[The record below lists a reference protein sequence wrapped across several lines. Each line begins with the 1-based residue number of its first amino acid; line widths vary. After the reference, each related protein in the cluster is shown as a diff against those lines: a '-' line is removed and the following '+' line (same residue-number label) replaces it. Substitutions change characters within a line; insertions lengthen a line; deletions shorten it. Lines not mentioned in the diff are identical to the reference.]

1 LSKRLKALKIS
12 SPKYKKYACADESVH
27 AIAIDS
33 TGLKRFGRGEWHQE
47 KHELSSKA
55 SCRKLHIGVNVG
67 HYFEACT
74 LTDRFAS
81 DESQIKPL
89 LDQIDESIDHFT
101 ADGAYDK
108 TPVYEAILAHSPASD
123 IVIPPREDA
132 VLSDKVAQMRNRNLQ
147 EIKTQGRMQWQ
158 RERKYGR
165 RNYSE
170 LGVQRYQ
177 RILGDAMHAR
187 DFERQKMEA
196 MIGCGVIN
204 KMTSLGMPQSYRS
217 A

>member
-1 LSKRLKALKIS
+1 M
-12 SPKYKKYACADESVH
+12 
-27 AIAIDS
+27 
-33 TGLKRFGRGEWHQE
+33 GGEWHQE
-47 KHELSSKA
+47 KYELSSKA
-55 SCRKLHIGVNVG
+55 SWRKLHIGVNGG
-67 HYFEACT
+67 HYFEACS

-81 DESQIKPL
+81 DESQVKPL
-89 LDQIDESIDHFT
+89 LDQIDDSIGHFT
-101 ADGAYDK
+101 GDGAYDK
-108 TPVYEAILAHSPASD
+108 TPVYESILTHSPAAD
-123 IVIPPREDA
+123 IVIPPRKDA
-132 VLSDKVAQMRNRNLQ
+132 VLSDKVAEMRNRNLQ

-158 RERKYGR
+158 KDRQYGR

-177 RILGDAMHAR
+177 RILGDALHAR
-187 DFERQKMEA
+187 EFKRQKMEA